1 MKRSTVTLL
10 GARTVRTWGG
20 ALAVLLAACAGGDDN
35 ITSGFSGFASNPGSS
50 NPTAPNTSNSGSSG
64 DSSGDEGG
72 STMPVDPTTGAPMT
86 TTPMT
91 STEPM
96 TTGPATTDATS
107 TTTGN
112 TTNTTTTTG
121 NTTNNTTTTTTTD
134 GSSSS
139 STTNPPPPPPP
150 KDPQP
155 ANGLYQDC
163 AANDNACNP
172 NLTDG
177 CFGLQDQNMVK
188 IDGYCTL
195 ICNTDADC
203 QPKPVCPAVSK
214 CVTIAPNQN
223 VCMLQC
229 NGLVDCPTGMTCESV
244 NVNGQAGKYCW

>member
-1 MKRSTVTLL
+1 MVVCRV
-10 GARTVRTWGG
+10 G
-20 ALAVLLAACAGGDDN
+20 CAGGDDTP
-35 ITSGFSGFASNPGSS
+35 TSGFSGFASNPGSS

-91 STEPM
+91 TEPM

-112 TTNTTTTTG
+112 TTNNTTTTG

-155 ANGLYQDC
+155 SDGLYEDC
-163 AANDNACNP
+163 AADDNACNP

-195 ICNTDADC
+195 FCNTDADC
-203 QPKPVCPAVSK
+203 QPKPVSPATTK
-214 CVTIAPNQN
+214 CVNIGGNQT
-223 VCMLQC
+223 VCMLAC

-244 NVNGQAGKYCW
+244 NINNMPGKYCW